1 MPTLLVLEG
10 SGDSRGGSAGT
21 YLPVYL
27 TAGAK
32 DHVNS

>member
-1 MPTLLVLEG
+1 MPTLLVLVG

-21 YLPVYL
+21 YLPNL
-27 TAGAK
+27 SHSGAK